1 MRHRTADS
9 FLCRRIRVHSL
20 ADGDLS
26 LQILCK
32 TPQAP
37 VVRKPINAKLRIKS
51 KVLFSLVEKVFSN
64 FTLNVQVK
72 FQSKLKGE
80 NLLEILLLNSN

>member
-37 VVRKPINAKLRIKS
+37 VVRKP
-51 KVLFSLVEKVFSN
+51 VLFSLVEKVFSN